1 MSIPAHKVVGD
12 QHKPGQVVFKDI
24 TLNDYIRRKNQDAAF
39 EQVKQEEKL
48 TFDEWYSET
57 GWEKYHSHNLSLDDA
72 DSAKFIMQKAWNAA
86 LTKGK
91 L

>member
-12 QHKPGQVVFKDI
+12 QHKPGQVVFKDT

-39 EQVKQEEKL
+39 EQVKQEKKL
-48 TFDEWYSET
+48 TFDEWYASET
-57 GWEKYHSHNLSLDDA
+57 SSHFWNDSCEEA
-72 DSAKFIMQKAWNAA
+72 DYLSAKRAWNAA